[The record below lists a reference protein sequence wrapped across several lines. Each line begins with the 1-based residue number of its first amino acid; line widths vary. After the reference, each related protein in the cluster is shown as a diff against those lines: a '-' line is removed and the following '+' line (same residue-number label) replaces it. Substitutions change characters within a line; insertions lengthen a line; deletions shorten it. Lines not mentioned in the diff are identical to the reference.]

1 MRSHYCG
8 ELNLSH
14 DGQEVTLCGWVH
26 RRRDHGGVIF
36 LDLRD
41 REGLA
46 QVVVDPDTEEAFALA
61 DKSRSEYVLK
71 ITGIV
76 RPRPEGTANS
86 NMATGEI
93 EVLGKQ
99 VEILNQA
106 QTPPFQIEGY
116 TDVGEDVRLRHRVI
130 DLRRPEMQEKLILR
144 SKATSVVRRFMEENG
159 FLDIETPM
167 LTRATPEGARDY
179 LVPSRVHP
187 GHFYALPQSPQLFKQ
202 MLMVSGFDRYYQIVK
217 CFRDEDLRAD
227 RQPEFTQID
236 IETSFLDEEQIM
248 GITESLVK
256 KLFTEVKGVDLGV
269 EFPRMTYAEAMSR
282 FGSDKPDLR
291 IPLELVDVADLMA
304 GVDFKVFKGPAEDP
318 KGRVAALKVTGGAV
332 LSRKQIDD
340 YTKFVS

>member
-46 QVVVDPDTEEAFALA
+46 QVVVDPDAEEAFALA
-61 DKSRSEYVLK
+61 DKVRSEYVLK

-76 RPRPEGTANS
+76 RPRPEGTVNS

-116 TDVGEDVRLRHRVI
+116 TDVGEDVRLRNRVI
-130 DLRRPEMQEKLILR
+130 DLRRPEMQEKLIIR
-144 SKATSVVRRFMEENG
+144 SKATAVVRRFYG
-159 FLDIETPM
+159 
-167 LTRATPEGARDY
+167 RAR
-179 LVPSRVHP
+179 
-187 GHFYALPQSPQLFKQ
+187 F
-202 MLMVSGFDRYYQIVK
+202 SGYRNTD
-217 CFRDEDLRAD
+217 AD
-227 RQPEFTQID
+227 PCN
-236 IETSFLDEEQIM
+236 S
-248 GITESLVK
+248 
-256 KLFTEVKGVDLGV
+256 
-269 EFPRMTYAEAMSR
+269 
-282 FGSDKPDLR
+282 
-291 IPLELVDVADLMA
+291 
-304 GVDFKVFKGPAEDP
+304 
-318 KGRVAALKVTGGAV
+318 GRCP
-332 LSRKQIDD
+332 
-340 YTKFVS
+340 